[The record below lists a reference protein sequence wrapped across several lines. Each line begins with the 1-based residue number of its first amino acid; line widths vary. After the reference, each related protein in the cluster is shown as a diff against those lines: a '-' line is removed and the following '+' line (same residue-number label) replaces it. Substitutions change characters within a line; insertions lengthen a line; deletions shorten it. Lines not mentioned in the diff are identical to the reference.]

1 MTIHRMDEAGDP
13 SGDST
18 DVEVYT
24 VPSAEDFRDNE
35 GFPRLSDD
43 KAASSHAYAKKV
55 TFDTGNIR
63 FYAKTGKHGKF
74 FNPVGLYSEG
84 NMSRRMKGISEWI
97 FRPVSE
103 KAFHHYINFLKTNNT
118 AWLSNAER
126 EV

>member
-13 SGDST
+13 NGDST

-55 TFDTGNIR
+55 TFD
-63 FYAKTGKHGKF
+63 K
-74 FNPVGLYSEG
+74 
-84 NMSRRMKGISEWI
+84 
-97 FRPVSE
+97 
-103 KAFHHYINFLKTNNT
+103 FLKQTYGK
-118 AWLSNAER
+118 A
-126 EV
+126 